1 MAVAPPLSK
10 SLPDLV
16 TALDELDGLDDLPD
30 RPPSPP
36 YAPLPVNVASLDQL
50 AESWSLRHRR
60 PHEVD
65 SVHGESVD
73 PSSTLQ
79 RQALRAE
86 GRERGGSTDNDGDVS
101 GRERSPSIGS
111 IHSAPELA
119 GPPSPRDTSPDR
131 GGHDVRNPFSPSPP
145 DSPSLSKGADR
156 RIRAAPSSST
166 LWDYLREEIFSV
178 EIDGEEGAK
187 SERVTNFLAVPREL
201 EKIIV
206 FGSFVCLDSFLYT
219 FTILPLRAL
228 IALRHLV
235 ANSLFNQMQ
244 SRRLGR
250 PKRRL
255 RLSHK
260 CDLTKAA
267 ILIGTLSILHHIT
280 DASKMYHGV
289 RGQDTVKLYVLF
301 NVLEI
306 ADRLCCSFGQD
317 LQDSLFSRHTF
328 ARRDDGSHPH
338 VRPLVLFG
346 LNLAYVVAHT
356 LVLFY
361 QLVTLNVAINS
372 YSNAILT
379 LLMSNQFVEIKG
391 SVFKKFE
398 KENLFQLTCADIVE
412 RFQLGIML
420 FVIALRNL
428 IFEISSAA
436 TSTGP
441 PLTLPNVALW
451 LQAIP
456 TVAMLK
462 AIFSPAVIVLLSEC
476 LVDWLKHA
484 FITKFNH
491 LRPGVYGRFIDVLCK
506 DLVAGGSRAISDE
519 RGQAY
524 VDQSPYV
531 ARRLGF
537 AALPLG
543 CLVVRII
550 SQACEMLVDEGA
562 GEDTF
567 PMLVRIPGA
576 NAKNGPLLT
585 SLLQARSAQ
594 FMGWLAVG
602 SIAFFAWTC
611 LVAIKLL
618 IGVNLRAF
626 ASERWA
632 TMSDRLG
639 QDVLNDRQRSK
650 IGVTPREETSDRQTK
665 AMLSDDAFY
674 DPRIRKV
681 TLEDLTRFD
690 MVKSR
695 LW

>member
-1 MAVAPPLSK
+1 MKPRCFPG
-10 SLPDLV
+10 PDL
-16 TALDELDGLDDLPD
+16 LQDYEPQEG
-30 RPPSPP
+30 
-36 YAPLPVNVASLDQL
+36 N
-50 AESWSLRHRR
+50 
-60 PHEVD
+60 
-65 SVHGESVD
+65 D
-73 PSSTLQ
+73 P
-79 RQALRAE
+79 R
-86 GRERGGSTDNDGDVS
+86 RGGSAASERETD
-101 GRERSPSIGS
+101 GRERSPSVGS

-119 GPPSPRDTSPDR
+119 GPPSPRSTSPERPDF
-131 GGHDVRNPFSPSPP
+131 DAVDTFASSPP
-145 DSPSLSKGADR
+145 TSPTFLD
-156 RIRAAPSSST
+156 AALRKAPRPST
-166 LWDYLREEIFSV
+166 LWDYLREEIFSTEV
-178 EIDGEEGAK
+178 DAEEGTK
-187 SERVTNFLAVPREL
+187 SERVTNFLTVPREL
-201 EKIIV
+201 EKIIM

-228 IALRHLV
+228 VALRHLV
-235 ANSLFNQMQ
+235 SNLAHNHLKAPLAGS
-244 SRRLGR
+244 

-328 ARRDDGSHPH
+328 ARRHDGSHPH

-346 LNLAYVVAHT
+346 LNLAYVVAHS

-441 PLTLPNVALW
+441 ALTVTTAAQW

-456 TVAMLK
+456 LR
-462 AIFSPAVIVLLSEC
+462 AIFSPAVIVLMSEC

-506 DLVAGGSRAISDE
+506 DLVVGGSSATSE
-519 RGQAY
+519 TAY

-550 SQACEMLVDEGA
+550 SQACEMLVDESVGNETTA
-562 GEDTF
+562 DFGK
-567 PMLVRIPGA
+567 VSSS
-576 NAKNGPLLT
+576 PLLG
-585 SLLQARSAQ
+585 SLSQAWLGQ
-594 FMGWLAVG
+594 LGEWLAMG

-632 TMSDRLG
+632 TMSDRLAEDG
-639 QDVLNDRQRSK
+639 LNDRQRPK
-650 IGVTPREETSDRQTK
+650 IGVTPREKDSDRRTT
-665 AMLSDDAFY
+665 AMVSDDAFC
-674 DPRIRKV
+674 DSRHRKIE
-681 TLEDLTRFD
+681 LANLTRFD

>member
-1 MAVAPPLSK
+1 MATSPSLSK
-10 SLPDLV
+10 SLPDLTTV
-16 TALDELDGLDDLPD
+16 LDELDGLDDLPD

-36 YAPLPVNVASLDQL
+36 YSPLPLRAVHLDEYT
-50 AESWSLRHRR
+50 ESWPPHAQTYGRPEEDHACPPEPHVPQRR
-60 PHEVD
+60 PAGEERHEGR
-65 SVHGESVD
+65 GES
-73 PSSTLQ
+73 T
-79 RQALRAE
+79 
-86 GRERGGSTDNDGDVS
+86 GSTEGEVL

-119 GPPSPRDTSPDR
+119 GPPSPRSASPERARSDESDTFASSPPTSPSFPDATLR
-131 GGHDVRNPFSPSPP
+131 RTRPTPSP
-145 DSPSLSKGADR
+145 
-156 RIRAAPSSST
+156 ST

-201 EKIIV
+201 EKIII
-206 FGSFVCLDSFLYT
+206 FGSVVCLDSFLYT

-228 IALRHLV
+228 VALRSLV
-235 ANSLFNQMQ
+235 SNFAHNQLWV
-244 SRRLGR
+244 RRAGS
-250 PKRRL
+250 PRRRM

-267 ILIGTLSILHHIT
+267 ILIGTLYILHHIT

-317 LQDSLFSRHTF
+317 LQDSLFSPHTF
-328 ARRDDGSHPH
+328 ARRHDGSHPH
-338 VRPLVLFG
+338 VRPVVLFG
-346 LNLAYVVAHT
+346 LNLAYVVAHS

-398 KENLFQLTCADIVE
+398 KENLFQLTCADVVE
-412 RFQLGIML
+412 RFQLGLML

-441 PLTLPNVALW
+441 AMTVSTMALW
-451 LQAIP
+451 VQAVP
-456 TVAMLK
+456 TVTLLK

-506 DLVAGGSRAISDE
+506 DLVAGGSSAASE
-519 RGQAY
+519 QQAPTY

-550 SQACEMLVDEGA
+550 SQACEMLVDENVGDDSLA
-562 GEDTF
+562 G
-567 PMLVRIPGA
+567 MGKMASPGR
-576 NAKNGPLLT
+576 
-585 SLLQARSAQ
+585 SLSQPWSAQ
-594 FMGWLAVG
+594 LGGWLLVG
-602 SIAFFAWTC
+602 SIAFAAWTC
-611 LVAIKLL
+611 LVTIKLL

-632 TMSDRLG
+632 TMSDRVTEE
-639 QDVLNDRQRSK
+639 QLNDRQRPK
-650 IGVTPREETSDRQTK
+650 IGVTPREKESDRHTV
-665 AMLSDDAFY
+665 AMLSDDSFR
-674 DPRIRKV
+674 DSRDRKID
-681 TLEDLTRFD
+681 LANLTRFD

>member
-1 MAVAPPLSK
+1 MPPHPPLSQ
-10 SLPDLV
+10 SLPDLA
-16 TALDELDGLDDLPD
+16 TSLDALDGFDDLPD
-30 RPPSPP
+30 RPPSPEP
-36 YAPLPVNVASLDQL
+36 RAATSPSKEPDESRVNGWDAPAHRTDTFNGPPSYWSDALDDQ
-50 AESWSLRHRR
+50 SGPHRPEEGFR
-60 PHEVD
+60 D
-65 SVHGESVD
+65 SSNGTAGLYKQDWHDSPLEETPED
-73 PSSTLQ
+73 HA
-79 RQALRAE
+79 R
-86 GRERGGSTDNDGDVS
+86 
-101 GRERSPSIGS
+101 RERSPSVGS

-119 GPPSPRDTSPDR
+119 GPPSPRSTLSERGGEPDAEGRVDTGSPTSPTFLPASSR
-131 GGHDVRNPFSPSPP
+131 RSRSSRSP
-145 DSPSLSKGADR
+145 R
-156 RIRAAPSSST
+156 T
-166 LWDYLREEIFSV
+166 LWDYLREEIFAV
-178 EIDGEEGAK
+178 EIDGEEGSK

-228 IALRHLV
+228 VALKHLV
-235 ANSLFNQMQ
+235 SNIAFNESQA
-244 SRRLGR
+244 RRTGR
-250 PKRRL
+250 PRRRL

-267 ILIGTLSILHHIT
+267 ILLGTLVILHHIT

-328 ARRDDGSHPH
+328 ARRTDGTHPQ

-420 FVIALRNL
+420 FVIAIRNL

-436 TSTGP
+436 TSSSANFA
-441 PLTLPNVALW
+441 LPTMSLW
-451 LQAIP
+451 LQAVP
-456 TVAMLK
+456 TLSLLRG
-462 AIFSPAVIVLLSEC
+462 IFSPAVVVLMSEC

-506 DLVAGGSRAISDE
+506 DLVAQGATVRND
-519 RGQAY
+519 QHF

-543 CLVVRII
+543 CLVVRVI
-550 SQACEMLVDEGA
+550 SQAFEMLVDESPIDEAPASPSPSGLNFF
-562 GEDTF
+562 D
-567 PMLVRIPGA
+567 
-576 NAKNGPLLT
+576 PLHSVPRFLAT
-585 SLLQARSAQ
+585 IDWSGRVA
-594 FMGWLAVG
+594 GWLTYGVL
-602 SIAFFAWTC
+602 AFFGWIWIHFFSS
-611 LVAIKLL
+611 LVALKLL
-618 IGVNLRAF
+618 IGINLRAF

-632 TMSDRLG
+632 TMTERVGEDRF
-639 QDVLNDRQRSK
+639 NDRQRRK
-650 IGVTPREETSDRQTK
+650 IGVTLREETAAR
-665 AMLSDDAFY
+665 A
-674 DPRIRKV
+674 
-681 TLEDLTRFD
+681 E
-690 MVKSR
+690 
-695 LW
+695 